1 MIATLTERLSRL
13 PWPQISWSALV
24 ALVAAAVVLLLWRL
38 PLRRRAGTAPRKP
51 PPRFV
56 LVGIAFLLLLVLCE
70 IWGLS
75 LLGRPGDEVNLLLQN
90 IVWTVAAAAI
100 LFMLV
105 RAAQHG
111 LIRRATSIED
121 RHKARVVTAWIGVVL
136 FFIVAALIWASGVKD
151 LGIFLGIIGAGV
163 ALSMQE
169 TLLCV
174 AGWLLLV
181 ARRVYDIGDRV
192 EIDGRI
198 GDVIDISVFQT
209 SMLEVGKWVQGDQ
222 STGRMLIIPNSM
234 VIRGAVYNY
243 SKGFPFV
250 WDEFS
255 TVVTFESDW
264 EAARDLMLEQ
274 AEVEAEKIEAEVKR
288 QIEKM
293 QHRYAIRY
301 EHLQPII
308 YTSIADHGVQLTL
321 RYLTPIRKRRHI
333 SHVVCE
339 NVLRVFLKHPK
350 IDFAYPTKRIFRNNE
365 EGKSD
370 LGGPNRS

>member
-1 MIATLTERLSRL
+1 M
-13 PWPQISWSALV
+13 
-24 ALVAAAVVLLLWRL
+24 LLLWRL
-38 PLRRRAGTAPRKP
+38 PFRRLAGTAPRKP
-51 PPRFV
+51 LPRFV

-75 LLGRPGDEVNLLLQN
+75 LLGKPGDQVDLLLQN
-90 IVWTVAAAAI
+90 IVWTAAAAAVCF
-100 LFMLV
+100 LLV
-105 RAAQHG
+105 KAAQRG
-111 LIRRATSIED
+111 LVRRATSIEN

-136 FFIVAALIWASGVKD
+136 FFIMAALIWASGVKN

-181 ARRVYDIGDRV
+181 ARRPYDIGDRI

-198 GDVIDISVFQT
+198 GDVIDIGVFQT
-209 SMLEVGKWVQGDQ
+209 SMLEVGNWVQGDQ

-234 VIRGAVYNY
+234 LVRRAVYNY

-264 EAARDLMLEQ
+264 ETARDLMLQQ
-274 AEVEAEKIEAEVKR
+274 AEVEAEKIETEVTR
-288 QIEKM
+288 QIETM
-293 QHRYAIRY
+293 QRRYAIHY

-308 YTSIADHGVQLTL
+308 YTSIADYGVRLTL
-321 RYLTPIRKRRHI
+321 RYLTPVRKRRTI
-333 SHVVCE
+333 SHLVCQ
-339 NVLRVFLKHPK
+339 NVLRAFLKHPK
-350 IDFAYPTKRIFRNNE
+350 IDFAYPTTRFFRNTE
-365 EGKSD
+365 EGKGD
-370 LGGPNRS
+370 LAGPRRS